1 MEQTYCF
8 SDTLQTEHVLPIV
21 REIEKPLLIRAP
33 HV

>member
-8 SDTLQTEHVLPIV
+8 SDTLQVLPIV
-21 REIEKPLLIRAP
+21 REREKPLLIRAP